1 MNTATG
7 TNNMN
12 TTTVE
17 ALYVSSIESAMAN
30 INFSKEK
37 AQVNYVSKR
46 EYSKVNLLILI
57 SAQTAGAFKSNEWMT
72 VEQVKEAGMVIKKE
86 EKGVMLFGSTIKDDE
101 SRTYEKNGE
110 TKPFKVKKYNYY
122 YVFNLEQLEK
132 AGA

>member
-1 MNTATG
+1 MKTTTG

-17 ALYVSSIESAMAN
+17 ALYVSAIESAMAN
-30 INFSKEK
+30 IKFSAEK
-37 AQVNYVSKR
+37 AQVNHVSKR

-57 SAQTAGAFKSNEWMT
+57 SAQTAGAFKSNEWLT
-72 VEQVKEAGMVIKKE
+72 VEQVKEAGMTIRKD

-101 SRTYEKNGE
+101 TRTYEKDGE